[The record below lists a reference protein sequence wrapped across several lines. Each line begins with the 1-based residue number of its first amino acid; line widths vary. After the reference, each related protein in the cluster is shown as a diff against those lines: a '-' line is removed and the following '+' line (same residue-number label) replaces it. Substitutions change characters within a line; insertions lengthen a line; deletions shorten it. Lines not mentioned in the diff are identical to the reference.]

1 MRACGALVAVVHA
14 LVSSLL
20 TNILL
25 VLLLLLLLPF
35 SQTSCAPLPPL
46 LFPVSLLAAFLFP
59 LLVLSVVQIF
69 GTPSELVEMFDTA
82 HVLIFLIVVLF
93 VGMVSLILWRFAS
106 FCEVVGDAHAHET
119 WSITDSGA
127 LLDSRGLRQR
137 W

>member
-1 MRACGALVAVVHA
+1 
-14 LVSSLL
+14 
-20 TNILL
+20 
-25 VLLLLLLLPF
+25 
-35 SQTSCAPLPPL
+35 
-46 LFPVSLLAAFLFP
+46 
-59 LLVLSVVQIF
+59 
-69 GTPSELVEMFDTA
+69 MFDTA

-119 WSITDSGA
+119 WSITDSRA